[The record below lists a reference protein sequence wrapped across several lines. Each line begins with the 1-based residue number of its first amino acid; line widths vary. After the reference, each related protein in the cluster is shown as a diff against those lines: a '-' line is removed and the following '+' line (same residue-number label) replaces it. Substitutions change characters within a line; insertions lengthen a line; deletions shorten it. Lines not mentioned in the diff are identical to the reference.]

1 MSNKTSSAARTKRSK
16 RQATVETPL
25 LRELARA
32 TSLDD
37 AMVALMGAAERERVA
52 RLAWGDDDGVT
63 AATRRGPDMD
73 DVLTAA
79 QLALG
84 AEYAAH
90 QYEDVRSKVE
100 SDLRSVVTYLA
111 DYKRIQARIRRKALS
126 LMDLLAVERPVL
138 AAIAKAYRTGR
149 YGALAK
155 YVPGA

>member
-1 MSNKTSSAARTKRSK
+1 MAA
-16 RQATVETPL
+16 ETPL

-32 TSLDD
+32 ATLDE
-37 AMVALMGAAERERVA
+37 AIAALMSAAERERVA
-52 RLAWGDDDGVT
+52 RLAWTDEDGAT
-63 AATRRGPDMD
+63 APRGSADMD
-73 DVLTAA
+73 DVLLAA

-111 DYKRIQARIRRKALS
+111 DYKRIQTRIRRKALS
-126 LMDLLAVERPVL
+126 LMDVLGSERPVL
-138 AAIAKAYRTGR
+138 AAIARCYRSGR